1 MHILV
6 PGVIQG
12 MTTCHRLF
20 AAESSGMTLESCLP
34 RRYGPPRELADL
46 CACKICIEAMCLLCK
61 VTGKVG
67 GSTACEYASKWIHM
81 CAIANVIARL

>member
-20 AAESSGMTLESCLP
+20 AAESSGMSDARGCLP
-34 RRYGPPRELADL
+34 RRYGPPRERADL
-46 CACKICIEAMCLLCK
+46 SARKICIEVMCLLCN

-67 GSTACEYASKWIHM
+67 SSARKQASGYT
-81 CAIANVIARL
+81 CVQSRL